1 MANYSPE
8 IPEFPIVNP
17 FLPCYGKFDLTT
29 YIQGASDYEIMAN
42 LVQLYNTMAKG
53 YNDIKQLSLDLH
65 TAYKQLENFVNTYL
79 TSDEFKENI
88 KTVLDDYYNN
98 GKLQVLLASIY
109 SQSPTF
115 GIAYGEAYFGIKE
128 EEKELPIN
136 YYLQG
141 TAVSDDAIYIADEQS
156 QVSTTIKKIKNWTVV
171 ASTTANYGHCNSMA
185 LINGQLYIA
194 SPPKMYI
201 LNADNLELIKE
212 INSNYNYIAFVNN
225 ELVTTLGN
233 CILFLDR
240 STLNVKHSIFLP
252 HVAQQLGIIQN
263 ISTYKDLLLITANIG
278 GLNYSVANVLDIST
292 GTSICTLNVPS
303 NGAEV
308 ENIIIHDKKLYI
320 FNAYDGH
327 ANVTIYNDPRI
338 FRSHSENN
346 VTSNY
351 YLTYSGTISAW
362 ISPTGSNIGTGSK
375 SNPLLTIQDCINRYP
390 TCELD
395 IYIDSGTYAFDN
407 SFTAKKAVRLHPV
420 NNPTLNIKDMI
431 GDVQID
437 DEITLIDNVFIDGTL
452 RAETININKTNTTSI
467 SVNTNGNTRIKK
479 VNIITNSANTTGLT
493 VSGGICEV
501 KNLSA
506 NRELQTGCI
515 CNSGIAV
522 VYMSARA
529 ITNFTEGASGK
540 VFMTT

>member
-1 MANYSPE
+1 MVNFTPK
-8 IPEFPIVNP
+8 IPEFPEVNP

-141 TAVSDDAIYIADEQS
+141 TAISDDAIYIADEQA
-156 QVSTTIKKIKNWTVV
+156 QISTTIKKIKNWSVV
-171 ASTTANYGHCNSMA
+171 ASTTGNYGHCNSMA

-201 LNADNLELIKE
+201 LDADTLELIKE
-212 INSNYNYIAFVNN
+212 INSNYNYIAAVNN
-225 ELVTTLGN
+225 DLVTTFAN
-233 CILFLDR
+233 CVLFLDS

-252 HVAQQLGIIQN
+252 NVAPQLGSVQN
-263 ISTYKDLLLITANIG
+263 ISVYKDLLLITANIG

-320 FNAYDGH
+320 FNAYDEY

-346 VTSNY
+346 VSSNY

-375 SNPLLTIQDCINRYP
+375 NNPLLTIQDCINRYP

-395 IYIDSGTYAFDN
+395 IYIDSGTYTVDN
-407 SFTAKKAVRLHPV
+407 SFTAKKAIRLHPV
-420 NNPTLNIKDMI
+420 NNPTLTITNMI
-431 GDVQID
+431 GDVVID
-437 DEITLIDNVFIDGTL
+437 DEITLTDSVFIDGSL
-452 RAETININKTNTTSI
+452 RANTININKASSKSM
-467 SVNTNGNTRIKK
+467 SVNSSGNTRINKL
-479 VNIITNSANTTGLT
+479 NIITSARNTTGLT

-506 NRELQTGCI
+506 NSELQTGCI
-515 CNSGIAV
+515 CNSGITIVHMTA
-522 VYMSARA
+522 SA